1 MDLTTFLIS
10 IFCLADEFLQGQRL
24 RKRGPAPTL
33 HDSEV
38 ITMEIVGEFLGI
50 DTDTGIY
57 RFFRRH
63 YGDWFPALRRV
74 HRTTFVRQAANL
86 WWAKQ
91 QLWGQLL
98 QRVRH
103 DQMVSITDSMPLPV
117 CRFARSK
124 RCHIMGGQI
133 AYGHD
138 AVAHHTF
145 LGLRAHLRI
154 SLPGVITDFRL
165 APANVHELDV
175 AQDLFVGVSG
185 WALGDRNYW
194 SPHLH
199 QIGREHGLLWLTPF
213 KSVKREKHPFPAWLS
228 RKRYLIDTVF
238 GQLSERFHAKRVW
251 ARDAWHLFSRWLRK
265 VLGHTIAVFFCQQL
279 GLPPLHFAQLITD

>member
-10 IFCLADEFLQGQRL
+10 VFCLADEFLQGQRL
-24 RKRGPAPTL
+24 RKRGPAPAL

-57 RFFRRH
+57 HYFRRH

-86 WWAKQ
+86 WWVKQ

-98 QRVRH
+98 RRVRH
-103 DQMVSITDSMPLPV
+103 DQRISIIDSMPLPV

-124 RCHIMGGQI
+124 RSRILSGQT

-145 LGLRAHLRI
+145 LGLRAHLRV

-175 AQDLFVGVSG
+175 AHDLFVGVSG

-194 SPHLH
+194 SPRLH
-199 QIGREHGLLWLTPF
+199 QTGREQGLTWLTPF
-213 KSVKREKHPFPAWLS
+213 KSVKRQKHPFPAWLS

-238 GQLSERFHAKRVW
+238 GQLTERFHAKRVW

-279 GLPPLHFAQLITD
+279 GLPPLHFAKLITD